1 MTDSPSARE
10 AYERIGKAIAEMGE
24 RIPQL
29 SEVYDAF
36 RELMAR
42 QAAVKADLAE
52 WRSVE
57 LEVDPIKYSQGLPL
71 LDSTAFSVGWDLLRK
86 AAGEILP
93 AIEKGFPSIRDRIA
107 ALRMKIEATESD
119 NDILA
124 AALGSSNREQ
134 IDEIGRSLEIDASV
148 IEFAIGQ
155 VRKPFAEKI
164 ADTLPSLPEN
174 LQWMKG
180 YCPVC
185 GSWPELSY
193 LEGKE
198 GRRCLRCSF
207 CGHEWQFMR
216 TQCPFCETTDLE
228 KIELIYQEDR
238 PFERAELC
246 HACKKY
252 IVSEDFRDIAFDLP
266 HEVAA
271 LGLVY
276 LDMLAQEKG
285 FSPGA
290 VCAWNMVGLK

>member
-10 AYERIGKAIAEMGE
+10 AYERIDKAIAQMGE
-24 RIPQL
+24 RVPQL
-29 SEVYDAF
+29 STIYDAF

-42 QAAVKADLAE
+42 QAAVKAYLADRRDVQIE
-52 WRSVE
+52 M
-57 LEVDPIKYSQGLPL
+57 DPAKYSQGLPL
-71 LDSTAFSVGWDLLRK
+71 LDSAAFSVGWDLLRK

-93 AIEKGFPSIRDRIA
+93 AMEKGFPRVRDQIA
-107 ALRMKIEATESD
+107 ALRIKIEGTESED
-119 NDILA
+119 DILA
-124 AALGSSNREQ
+124 HELGSTNKEQ
-134 IDEIGRSLEIDASV
+134 IDDAAGRLAIDASV

-155 VRKPFAEKI
+155 VRKPFAEKV
-164 ADTLPSLPEN
+164 ADTLPALPEN
-174 LQWMKG
+174 LQWTKG

-216 TQCPFCETTDLE
+216 TQCPFCETTELE
-228 KIELIYQEDR
+228 KIELIYQDER

-252 IVSEDFRDIAFDLP
+252 IVSMDFRDIAFDLP

-276 LDMLAQEKG
+276 LDMLAQERG

-290 VCAWNMVGLK
+290 ICAWNMVGLT